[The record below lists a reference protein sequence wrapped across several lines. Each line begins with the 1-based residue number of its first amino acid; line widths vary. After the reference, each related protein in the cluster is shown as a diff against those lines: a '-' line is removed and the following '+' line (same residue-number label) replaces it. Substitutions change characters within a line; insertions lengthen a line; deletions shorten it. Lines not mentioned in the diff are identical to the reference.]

1 MHIPIRYFFWTFL
14 STSISPIRK
23 RVSPTSCQEGKGWD
37 FIQCFIRDRWFRPT
51 WGLTEFGTWRYNPKS
66 FKLLTSAKTSQRLS
80 TVRVWSVVAGMKYST
95 QVINNH
101 CTHWFVV
108 RLIVSLIVSQLQKTE
123 QASVVRSIQNWRKT
137 VPQMIENME
146 RCLCSKYYVK
156 CTQTDCCYSTWM
168 TVGLRFKAH

>member
-14 STSISPIRK
+14 STSNSPIRK

-37 FIQCFIRDRWFRPT
+37 FIQCFTRDRWFRPT
-51 WGLTEFGTWRYNPKS
+51 CGLTEFGTWRYNPKS

-95 QVINNH
+95 GHKQ
-101 CTHWFVV
+101 
-108 RLIVSLIVSQLQKTE
+108 SLHTLVCCETDSIFDYIAAKKTE

-137 VPQMIENME
+137 VPQTIENLE
-146 RCLCSKYYVK
+146 WCLCSKYHIK
-156 CTQTDCCYSTWM
+156 CTQTDCCYTTCM
-168 TVGLRFKAH
+168 TVGLRFKPR